1 MRNTLQLR
9 ERQPTRHPSGLT
21 AEIPAAGA
29 ERRRSRRIPL
39 VMPME
44 VTWATPDGVRIKQ
57 HALTEEVSAHGAVL
71 RMITC
76 PPLSAE
82 LELSRPHNS
91 SSTEA
96 RVVGRRNPGLDG
108 LVRIAVETRWTWQDP
123 PPRELEV

>member
-1 MRNTLQLR
+1 MRNTLHLR
-9 ERQPTRHPSGLT
+9 ERQPARHPSGST
-21 AEIPAAGA
+21 AEIPLAGA

-82 LELSRPHNS
+82 LELNRPQKG

-96 RVVGRRNPGLDG
+96 RIVRRLNAGLDG
-108 LVRIAVETRWTWQDP
+108 LVRIAVETGWTWQDP
-123 PPRELEV
+123 PPRELDG

>member
-1 MRNTLQLR
+1 
-9 ERQPTRHPSGLT
+9 
-21 AEIPAAGA
+21 
-29 ERRRSRRIPL
+29 
-39 VMPME
+39 MPME

-82 LELSRPHNS
+82 LELSRPQKG

-96 RVVGRRNPGLDG
+96 RIVRRLNAGLDG
-108 LVRIAVETRWTWQDP
+108 LVRIAVETGWTWQDP
-123 PPRELEV
+123 PPRELDG

>member
-1 MRNTLQLR
+1 MRNTLHLR
-9 ERQPTRHPSGLT
+9 EHQPARHPSGST
-21 AEIPAAGA
+21 GEIPLAGA

-44 VTWATPDGVRIKQ
+44 VTWATPEGVRIKH

-76 PPLSAE
+76 PPLSAK
-82 LELSRPHNS
+82 LELSRPYKS

-96 RVVGRRNPGLDG
+96 HVVGRRNAGLDG
-108 LVRIAVETRWTWQDP
+108 LVRIAVETGWTWQDS
-123 PPRELEV
+123 PPRELEQ